1 MLIRIIVAIARAIVK
16 LIANVK
22 TVNFDSLPDTG
33 GVIVV
38 TNHLGRLD
46 AVLGVLLVKRRDVI
60 IMIAEKYENHPLWGF
75 LGKQLD
81 AVWLNRS
88 EADFKAMRQVFQ
100 RLRQGNM
107 LAIAPE
113 GTRSKTEALAQGK
126 PGAAYLAAK
135 SGLPIY
141 PIGLCGTEDR
151 LLKGVLKSR
160 RRLDVTVRVGEPFT
174 LPPIPRAD
182 RDAFLAEQTDEIMCR
197 IAALVPSK
205 YRGLYAN
212 HPRLH
217 ELLAADSAD

>member
-1 MLIRIIVAIARAIVK
+1 MLIRIVIAIARVIVK
-16 LIANVK
+16 LIGNVK
-22 TVNFDSLPDTG
+22 SIDLDTLPETG

-60 IMIAEKYENHPLWGF
+60 IMIAEKYENHPLWGW

-81 AVWLNRS
+81 AVWLNRT
-88 EADFKAMRQVFQ
+88 EADFRAMRQVFQ

-113 GTRSKTEALAQGK
+113 GTRSKTETMARGK

-141 PIGLCGTEDR
+141 PIGLSGTEDR
-151 LLKGVLKSR
+151 LLKER
-160 RRLDVTVRVGEPFT
+160 FRRWRRLDITIRVGKPFT
-174 LPPIPRAD
+174 LPPMPRTD
-182 RDAFLAEQTDEIMCR
+182 RDAFLEKQTDEIMCR
-197 IAALVPSK
+197 IAALVPPA
-205 YRGLYAN
+205 YRGVYAD
-212 HPRLH
+212 HPRLQ
-217 ELLAADSAD
+217 ELLDAE

>member
-1 MLIRIIVAIARAIVK
+1 MLIGIVKAIARVIVK
-16 LIANVK
+16 LIGNVK
-22 TVNFDSLPDTG
+22 SIDLDTLPETG

-46 AVLGVLLVKRRDVI
+46 AVLGVLLVKRLDVI
-60 IMIAEKYENHPLWGF
+60 IMIAEKYENHPLWGW

-81 AVWLNRS
+81 AVWLNRT

-113 GTRSKTEALAQGK
+113 GTRSRTETMAQGK

-141 PIGLCGTEDR
+141 PIGLSGTEDR
-151 LLKGVLKSR
+151 LLKER
-160 RRLDVTVRVGEPFT
+160 FRRWRRLDITIRVGEPFT
-174 LPPIPRAD
+174 LPPMPRAD
-182 RDAFLAEQTDEIMCR
+182 RDAFLEEQTDEIMCR
-197 IAALVPSK
+197 IAALVPPA
-205 YRGLYAN
+205 YRGVYAD
-212 HPRLH
+212 HPRLQ
-217 ELLAADSAD
+217 ELLTAE

>member
-1 MLIRIIVAIARAIVK
+1 MLIGIVKAIARVIVK
-16 LIANVK
+16 LIGNVK
-22 TVNFDSLPDTG
+22 SIDLDTLPETG

-46 AVLGVLLVKRRDVI
+46 AVLGVLLVKRLDVI
-60 IMIAEKYENHPLWGF
+60 IMIAEKYENHPLWGW

-81 AVWLNRS
+81 AVWLNRT

-113 GTRSKTEALAQGK
+113 GTRSKTETMAQGK

-141 PIGLCGTEDR
+141 PIGLSGTEDR
-151 LLKGVLKSR
+151 LLKER
-160 RRLDVTVRVGEPFT
+160 FRRWRRLDITIRVGEPFT
-174 LPPIPRAD
+174 LPPMPRAD
-182 RDAFLAEQTDEIMCR
+182 RDAFLEEQTDEIMCR
-197 IAALVPSK
+197 IAALVPPA
-205 YRGLYAN
+205 YRGVYAD
-212 HPRLH
+212 HPRLQ
-217 ELLAADSAD
+217 ELLTAE

>member
-1 MLIRIIVAIARAIVK
+1 MLIGIVKAIARVIVK
-16 LIANVK
+16 LIGNVK
-22 TVNFDSLPDTG
+22 SIDLDTLPETG

-46 AVLGVLLVKRRDVI
+46 AVLGVLLVKRLDVI
-60 IMIAEKYENHPLWGF
+60 IMIAEKYENHPLWGW

-81 AVWLNRS
+81 AVWLNRT

-113 GTRSKTEALAQGK
+113 GTRSKTETMAQGK

-141 PIGLCGTEDR
+141 PIGLSGTEDR
-151 LLKGVLKSR
+151 LLKER
-160 RRLDVTVRVGEPFT
+160 FRRWRRLDITIRVGKPFT
-174 LPPIPRAD
+174 LPPMPRAD
-182 RDAFLAEQTDEIMCR
+182 RDAFLEEQTDEIMCR
-197 IAALVPSK
+197 IAALVPPA
-205 YRGLYAN
+205 YRGVYAD
-212 HPRLH
+212 HPRLQ
-217 ELLAADSAD
+217 ELLTAE

>member
-1 MLIRIIVAIARAIVK
+1 MLIGIVKAIARVIVK
-16 LIANVK
+16 LIGNVK
-22 TVNFDSLPDTG
+22 SIDLDTLPETG

-46 AVLGVLLVKRRDVI
+46 AVLGVLLVKRLDVI
-60 IMIAEKYENHPLWGF
+60 IMIAEKYENHPLWGW

-81 AVWLNRS
+81 AVWLNRT

-113 GTRSKTEALAQGK
+113 GTRSRTETMAQGK

-141 PIGLCGTEDR
+141 PIGLSGTEDR
-151 LLKGVLKSR
+151 LLKER
-160 RRLDVTVRVGEPFT
+160 FRRWRRLDITIRVGKPFT
-174 LPPIPRAD
+174 LPPMPRAD
-182 RDAFLAEQTDEIMCR
+182 RDAFLEEQTDEIMCR
-197 IAALVPSK
+197 IAALVPPA
-205 YRGLYAN
+205 YRGVYAD
-212 HPRLH
+212 HPRLQ
-217 ELLAADSAD
+217 ELLTAE